1 MGGGKVDEVRADG
14 GAMNSGFWAQMLADI
29 LDRKVHIPEIKDGAA
44 MGAGILGFY
53 GCKVFSSIEKGLEN
67 MVRFPEVKTPIKENV
82 KIYKKLN
89 RIFMPALLDVYD
101 KKRVT
106 KNF

>member
-1 MGGGKVDEVRADG
+1 M
-14 GAMNSGFWAQMLADI
+14 
-29 LDRKVHIPEIKDGAA
+29 GAA
-44 MGAGILGFY
+44 ILGFY
-53 GCKVFSSIEKGLEN
+53 GCKKFNSIETALEN
-67 MVRFPEVKTPIKENV
+67 MVRFTEVKTPIKENV
-82 KIYKKLN
+82 KVYKKLN